1 MFLKLEKNLASTNL
15 LSKKGF
21 KIVLE
26 YDKVI
31 VTKSEVFM
39 GKSYSCDDMF
49 KLNINEINGV
59 SDYMVKSTF
68 SL

>member
-31 VTKSEVFM
+31 VTKSGVFV

-49 KLNINEINGV
+49 KLNINEINCV